1 VSGGVAGTRGQRVYG
16 QHGTRH
22 APRGSDPAQC
32 DIFRIVGDDEGAT
45 ALINGFTSAPTA
57 QVPNPTPLQYRISIG
72 PPNECTWDWPALD
85 SPARPVALSIVQ
97 YTDHQIEIQGDLDGV
112 VPGDLVFILPMEYR
126 KETDLPYKC
135 HDNFGNYVPCRLLS
149 TGEFYYGVP

>member
-1 VSGGVAGTRGQRVYG
+1 MSGDV

-22 APRGSDPAQC
+22 NPRGTDSVRC
-32 DIFRIVGDDEGAT
+32 DVFRIVGDDEGAT

-57 QVPNPTPLQYRISIG
+57 QVPNPTPLQYRLSIG
-72 PPNECTWDWPALD
+72 PPNVCDYTGWAPADPTTPTNPLTD
-85 SPARPVALSIVQ
+85 PRPMATAIIE

-112 VPGDLVFILPMEYR
+112 VPGDLIFILPMEYR
-126 KETDLPYKC
+126 KETDLPYKG